1 MWARGLNDEIIVW
14 RYFHCDHP
22 PGERTA
28 SELQKQTYRWA
39 LRASKT
45 NAQMGPTSFRNKR
58 TEGPYELQ
66 KETHRWALRASVKR
80 IDGGSLIV
88 WPSFLLHITMAF
100 PLPWLNDKNTL
111 VTSLMIIN
119 PHPIWP
125 SCNGIAC
132 RLFHWYSIYKMS
144 FKKTEWKYK
153 INCCNCFYI

>member
-28 SELQKQTYRWA
+28 SELQKQTYRWP

-58 TEGPYELQ
+58 TEGPYELR

-88 WPSFLLHITMAF
+88 WPSFLPPSHHNGLPITMTKWQKHF
-100 PLPWLNDKNTL
+100 SHLLSW
-111 VTSLMIIN
+111 SLTHIPFGLAAMGL
-119 PHPIWP
+119 HAGFFT
-125 SCNGIAC
+125 GIV
-132 RLFHWYSIYKMS
+132 
-144 FKKTEWKYK
+144 
-153 INCCNCFYI
+153 YIKWVSRKQSENIK